1 MCFNEVI
8 IKGGLGNQLFCLL
21 FAYKIL
27 LSKKKVHL
35 NLKNYS
41 LFKRQDREFVLDKLF
56 PEIFDIFGNNNSY
69 LSYFRCLYAKI
80 FESFLKDNKIGALSI
95 EKAFSIN
102 YWPNCFI
109 HTGYFQKISN
119 SDLDL
124 KSLEMLTSNLKPYL
138 GGSKS
143 QFIAAH
149 IRRGDYLLEKHSIHG
164 LIDEKY
170 IIRELQFQLSK
181 QSFEGLT
188 IFTDSPELINI
199 NKYRDLHSNVVLDE
213 GGNSVEVFKRMLNH
227 KGLVASNSSFSLWA
241 GLLGNIKYFSI
252 PFFWM
257 PGVEST
263 ILGLENIRRYNCDI

>member
-27 LSKKKVHL
+27 LRNKKVHL
-35 NLKNYS
+35 NLNNYS
-41 LFKRQDREFVLDKLF
+41 FFKRQDREFVLDKLF
-56 PEIFDIFGNNNSY
+56 PEIFDIFGNSNSY
-69 LSYFRCLYAKI
+69 LSYVRCLYAKI
-80 FESFLKDNKIGALSI
+80 FERFLKDNKIGGLSI
-95 EKAFSIN
+95 AKAFSIN

-119 SDLDL
+119 SDLDI
-124 KSLEMLTSNLKPYL
+124 KSLELLMSNLKPYL

-143 QFIAAH
+143 QFLAAH

-181 QSFEGLT
+181 QSFKGLT

-199 NKYRDLHSNVVLDE
+199 NKYRDLHSNVVLDK
-213 GGNSVEVFKRMLNH
+213 GGNSVDVFKRMLNH

-257 PGVEST
+257 PGVESNT
-263 ILGLENIRRYNCDI
+263 LGLENIRRYNCDF